1 VRKLL
6 VAITAQFP
14 VAVRPSFGRRLLR
27 AFMRVGIGIA
37 ILYLLFYLFGP
48 PLIIFF
54 TARWESKKS
63 PALNV
68 APKPLVDYSV
78 SDGPGRQVSY
88 FGYEFTAPWNSNFKE
103 MKPKGIGIVGV
114 KFDSGQTI
122 IFKVFP
128 DPGGLLTEAAKDPTA
143 HMEFLKDAFPDL
155 MKRSAYDQY
164 DTLYNTTPASIHAF
178 GSRVEATRGM
188 ILLTMK
194 ALAVFPE
201 FATGAYS
208 IDVNGKR
215 GFQTG
220 NPQKTNR
227 LYIQMFD
234 MDGQGIE
241 FFLATKGT
249 DRLTQPEVNRII
261 SSLHAVPSQPAVT
274 SATHNTVSHK

>member
-1 VRKLL
+1 

-37 ILYLLFYLFGP
+37 ILYLLFYLLGT

-54 TARWESKKS
+54 SVRREAKKI

-68 APKPLVDYSV
+68 VPKPLADYSI

-88 FGYEFTAPWNSNFKE
+88 FGYEFTAPWNSNFTE
-103 MKPKGIGIVGV
+103 MKPMGDGIVGL

-128 DPGGLLTEAAKDPTA
+128 DPGGLLTEAAKDPCE
-143 HMEFLKDAFPDL
+143 HMEFIQDIFPDL

-164 DTLYNTTPASIHAF
+164 VALYNTTPARIHAF

-188 ILLTMK
+188 TLLTMK

-201 FATGAYS
+201 FATGAYTL
-208 IDVNGKR
+208 DVNGKR

-220 NPQKTNR
+220 NPQKANR
-227 LYIQMFD
+227 LYIQMIGV
-234 MDGQGIE
+234 DGHDIE
-241 FFLATKGT
+241 IFLATKAAN
-249 DRLTQPEVNRII
+249 RVTQPQVNRIL
-261 SSLHAVPSQPAVT
+261 SSLHAVPPKPIAAQKIIPR
-274 SATHNTVSHK
+274 N